1 MILTVAPV
9 VLFVAVASMAA
20 ATQFRSDA
28 PPEAVVLPPG
38 PPRVV
43 FAEFGLNEDR
53 IYSAPADAIE
63 NRTLHATVPH
73 APGWGLN
80 PAIAIAGALVAYTI
94 LPQDS
99 SPDRGAAAEL
109 WMLDIT
115 TQNLTRLARDAD
127 LLAPPV
133 FVDDG
138 TALVYR
144 RSQGPAQELVRVS
157 VAELTREVV
166 HREQTSFGIFPLGT
180 AHGRDLLFTRISPEG
195 TDLYAVQPDGAI
207 EWLFQLSKELARDW
221 QISPTGDAIAFLAP
235 VIEGERAVHRARV
248 VSLDT
253 FDDRTPQAAGEGADI
268 ALGEQYA
275 PVWSPDGSAI
285 TVGQEALSGSQP
297 AALLGVD
304 GTYQPLPAPQ
314 AGFDVPLGWSS
325 DGRYLIA
332 RSFDGANSNQPGI
345 ERTVLID
352 RTGSRTTVEV
362 ASEVIFIGWYSG
374 A

>member
-9 VLFVAVASMAA
+9 VLFVVVASAA
-20 ATQFRSDA
+20 AAMQFRSDA
-28 PPEAVVLPPG
+28 TPEAVVLPPG

-53 IYSAPADAIE
+53 IYSAPADALD

-80 PAIAIAGALVAYTI
+80 PAVTIAGALVAYTI
-94 LPQDS
+94 LPEDS
-99 SPDRGAAAEL
+99 ASDRGAAAEL

-115 TQNLTRLARDAD
+115 TQNLTRMARDAD

-133 FVDDG
+133 FVDNG

-144 RSQGPAQELVRVS
+144 RSEGTAQELVRVS
-157 VAELTREVV
+157 VTELTREVI

-180 AHGRDLLFTRISPEG
+180 ARGRDLLFTRISPEG
-195 TDLYAVQPDGAI
+195 TDLYAVQPDGSI
-207 EWLFQLSKELARDW
+207 EWLFQLSQELARDW
-221 QISPTGDAIAFLAP
+221 QISPTGEALAFLAP
-235 VIEGERAVHRARV
+235 VIDGERAVHRARV
-248 VSLDT
+248 ISLDT
-253 FDDRTPQAAGEGADI
+253 LDDETPPAPGRDTDVVLE
-268 ALGEQYA
+268 EQYA

-285 TVGQEALSGSQP
+285 TVGQEASSGPQP
-297 AALLGVD
+297 AALLTLD
-304 GTYQPLPAPQ
+304 GEYELLPAPP

-325 DGRYLIA
+325 DGRYLVA
-332 RSFDGANSNQPGI
+332 RSFDGVNSNQPGL

-352 RTGSRTTVEV
+352 RSGTRVTVEV
-362 ASEVIFIGWYSG
+362 VSEVIFIGWYGG